1 MATLLHRDPFT
12 ANDVRVRPGDTPPD
26 YAAALARDLRAEISG
41 EVRFDSGARA
51 LYATDASNYRQV
63 PIGVVVP
70 RSAEDIISAIAICRN
85 YGAPVL
91 ARGGGTSLAGQ
102 CCNVAVVF
110 DCSKYFNSIVALD
123 PDRRQARVQPGVV
136 LDWLRDAANRHGLTF
151 GPDPAT
157 HNHNTLGGMIGNN
170 SCGVHSV
177 MAGKT
182 EENVDE
188 LDILTYDGLRM
199 RVGPT
204 SNEQLEQII
213 YQGGRRGEIY
223 AGLKRIRDVYADQIR
238 QRYPDIPRRVSGYNL
253 NELLPENGFHVARA
267 LVGTECTCV
276 FVLEATVRLVHN
288 PPARSLLVLGYP
300 DIFSA
305 GDHVP
310 EVMAAK
316 PIGCEAL
323 DELLISNMK
332 VKGLDLKDL
341 PLLPKGKGWLLVE
354 FGGETKGESDAAAHR
369 LMDSLKGKPDAPSMN
384 LFDDPAQEKLIW
396 EIREAGLGATAW
408 VPGQHV
414 TWEGWEDSAVPP
426 DRVGAY
432 LRDLK
437 KVYDKHHYIG
447 ALYGHFG
454 QGCIHTRVTFD
465 FESAEGIRNY
475 RSFMEDATDLVVRYG
490 GSISGEHG
498 DGQSKA
504 EFLVKMFGPELIQ
517 AFREFKSLWD
527 PQWKMNPGKVVEP
540 YRIDQN
546 LRLGPDYR
554 PTEPETHFHY
564 LQDGGSFNQATL
576 RCVGVGECRR
586 HQKGTMC
593 PSYRATMEE
602 MHSTRGRA
610 HMLFEMAQGEVIRD
624 GWKSQEVFDA
634 LDLCLSCKGC
644 KGDCPVNVDVAT
656 YKAEF
661 LSHYYEGR
669 LRPRHA
675 YSMGMVHEWARLAS
689 LVPEIANLVGSAPGL
704 GDLVKLIAG
713 LTHERPLPRFARQT
727 FKSWLRHRTGRGRRL
742 HSTNRVILW
751 ADTFNN
757 YFHPEVA
764 AAAVEVLEGAGF
776 EVLVP
781 AAHLCCGRPLYDFGM
796 LDRARQLLENTL
808 HTLRSAIE
816 AGVPMVGLEPS
827 CVTVF
832 RDEMAD
838 LMPHDED
845 AKRLRRQTFSLAEFL
860 AWKAP
865 GYRPPALRRKVIVH
879 GHCHQKAIL
888 GTDSEQKLMH
898 DMGLEA
904 QFLDDGC
911 CGMAG
916 SFGFEPHKHGLSM
929 QVGELGVLPKVRDAA
944 RDTLIVADGFSCKT
958 QIAQSTN
965 RQALHLAQILQMAA
979 KEGVQGTPGDYP
991 ERQWLSVPR
1000 NDRYLREAITAGAG
1014 LLLGGA
1020 LYLMMRNGKSGAGAK
1035 WG

>member
-1 MATLLHRDPFT
+1 MATLLQESPVKTTEPR
-12 ANDVRVRPGDTPPD
+12 RRPGDTPPD
-26 YAAALARDLRAEISG
+26 YAADLSRDLRQRIEG
-41 EVRFDSGARA
+41 EVRFDAGSRA
-51 LYATDASNYRQV
+51 LYATDGSNYRQV

-70 RSAEDIISAIAICRN
+70 KSVEDVVAAVACCRQ
-85 YGAPVL
+85 YGAPIL

-102 CCNVAVVF
+102 CCNIAVVL
-110 DCSKYFNSIVALD
+110 DCSKYLNRIVSVD
-123 PDRRQARVQPGVV
+123 PERRQARVQPGVV
-136 LDWLRDAANRHGLTF
+136 LDWLRGQANRHGLTF

-170 SCGVHSV
+170 SCGVHSI

-188 LDILTYDGLRM
+188 LDILTYDGLRL

-204 SNEQLEQII
+204 TDSELEQII
-213 YQGGRRGEIY
+213 ANGGRRGEIY
-223 AGLKRIRDVYADQIR
+223 AGLKRIRDVYAPLIR
-238 QRYPDIPRRVSGYNL
+238 KRYPDIPRRVSGYNL

-267 LVGTECTCV
+267 LVGSECTCV
-276 FVLEATVRLVHN
+276 FVLEAAVRLVPN

-300 DIFSA
+300 DIYTA

-310 EVMAAK
+310 EVMASK

-323 DELLISNMK
+323 DDLLIRNMRI
-332 VKGLDLKDL
+332 KGLDLKDL
-341 PLLPKGKGWLLVE
+341 PLLPQGQGWLLVE
-354 FGGETKGESDAAAHR
+354 FGGESKKDTDAAAR
-369 LMDSLKGKPDAPSMN
+369 GLMASLEGRPGAPHMR
-384 LFDDPAQEKLIW
+384 LFDDPAQEKLLW

-408 VPGQHV
+408 VPGEHV

-426 DRVGAY
+426 EKVGPY

-437 KVYDKHHYIG
+437 KLYEKHGYIG

-465 FESAEGIRNY
+465 LQSAEGIRNY
-475 RSFMEDATDLVVRYG
+475 RSFMDEATDLVVRYG

-504 EFLVKMFGPELIQ
+504 EFLEKMFGPELIQ
-517 AFREFKSLWD
+517 AFHQFKSLWD
-527 PQWKMNPGKVVEP
+527 PEWKMNPGKVIDP
-540 YRIDQN
+540 YRIDEN

-554 PTEPETHFHY
+554 PVEPDTHFHF

-586 HQKGTMC
+586 QHKGTMC

-624 GWKSQEVFDA
+624 GWQSDAVFEA

-675 YSMGMVHEWARLAS
+675 YSMGMIHEWARIAS
-689 LVPEIANLVGSAPGL
+689 LVPEIANFVGAAPGL
-704 GDLVKLIAG
+704 KTLAKSLAG
-713 LTHERPLPRFARQT
+713 VTQQRPLPKFARQT
-727 FKSWLRHRTGRGRRL
+727 FQSWFRHRQ
-742 HSTNRVILW
+742 NRQSSGTKVILW
-751 ADTFNN
+751 PDTFNN

-764 AAAVEVLEGAGF
+764 AAATEVLEAAGC
-776 EVLVP
+776 EVLGP

-796 LDRARQLLENTL
+796 LDQAKNLLHRTL
-808 HTLRSAIE
+808 AVLRKPIE

-827 CVTVF
+827 CVAVF
-832 RDEMAD
+832 RDEMPD
-838 LMPHDED
+838 ILPHDED
-845 AKRLRRQTFSLAEFL
+845 AARLRRQTFTLAEFL
-860 AWKAP
+860 DQKLP
-865 GYRPPALRRKVIVH
+865 HYRPPALHRKALVH
-879 GHCHQKAIL
+879 GHCHQKAVL
-888 GTDSEQKLMH
+888 GMDHEESLLHKL
-898 DMGLEA
+898 GLD
-904 QFLDDGC
+904 FTLLDDGC

-916 SFGFEPHKHGLSM
+916 SFGFEPDKYDVSM
-929 QVGELGVLPKVRDAA
+929 KVGELGVLPKVREAA
-944 RDTLIVADGFSCKT
+944 KDTLIIADGFSCKT
-958 QIAQSTN
+958 QIEQSTD
-965 RQALHLAQILQMAA
+965 RHALHLAQVLRMASSA
-979 KEGVQGTPGDYP
+979 GKQSGNGCQKLE
-991 ERQWLSVPR
+991 R
-1000 NDRYLREAITAGAG
+1000 NDGYLRELVTGGIGLTLGG
-1014 LLLGGA
+1014 LL
-1020 LYLMMRNGKSGAGAK
+1020 YWRSRHS
-1035 WG
+1035 